1 MPGRYNLNCQNRGQK
16 NNRFPGETSSDEWE
30 VLQVKLWILPFEVCI
45 PSIMA
50 AGNSITNAFNASP
63 SRGRSIITVGST
75 DIDDKQ
81 SSFSNYGECVDI
93 FASGRETSRHY
104 GSTMTSKQR
113 LSAVHPWYHQMYA
126 VSWSCFYRVV
136 LRQKKLINMID
147 FEDWE
152 AANAIFVR
160 PWIKNL

>member
-81 SSFSNYGECVDI
+81 SSFSNYGECGDI
-93 FASGRETSRHY
+93 FASGRDIKALWIDNDFQTNTISGTS
-104 GSTMTSKQR
+104 
-113 LSAVHPWYHQMYA
+113 L
-126 VSWSCFYRVV
+126 VSLDVCGV
-136 LRQKKLINMID
+136 LELLLQSGTTPEEID
-147 FEDWE
+147 
-152 AANAIFVR
+152 
-160 PWIKNL
+160 